1 MPKSREQDS
10 KPQVGDSE
18 FKPSPISLA
27 LEWVARITAV
37 SLVMVLPGIF
47 GHWVDGKAG
56 TSFFTLSG
64 FAIGFVA
71 GFVAL
76 LAMVKPRQKQRD

>member
-1 MPKSREQDS
+1 MPQSREQNS
-10 KPQVGDSE
+10 KPPRDDSE
-18 FKPSPISLA
+18 FKPHPTSLA

-37 SLVMVLPGIF
+37 SLVMVMPGIL
-47 GHWVDGKAG
+47 GHWLDQKAG
-56 TSFFTLSG
+56 VSFFTLAG

-76 LAMVKPRQKQRD
+76 LAMVKPKKRPLD

>member
-1 MPKSREQDS
+1 M
-10 KPQVGDSE
+10 
-18 FKPSPISLA
+18 SLA
-27 LEWVARITAV
+27 LEWVARITAI
-37 SLVMVLPGIF
+37 SLVMVLPGLF
-47 GHWVDGKAG
+47 GHWLDQKAG

-76 LAMVKPRQKQRD
+76 LAMVKPKKRQRD